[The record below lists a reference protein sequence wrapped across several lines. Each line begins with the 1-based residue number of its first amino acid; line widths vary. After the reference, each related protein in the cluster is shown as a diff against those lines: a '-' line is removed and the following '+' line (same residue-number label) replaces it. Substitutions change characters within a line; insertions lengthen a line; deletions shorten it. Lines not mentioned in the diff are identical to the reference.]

1 MPYPTLGPDSMIK
14 GAKSERIARIT
25 SFLMDEPSWT
35 RTEGSRGSSCEE
47 SRNVLISEQWY
58 LWECS
63 VNFSRTA
70 EWFRTLL

>member
-1 MPYPTLGPDSMIK
+1 MIK
-14 GAKSERIARIT
+14 GAKSERIDTIA
-25 SFLMDEPSWT
+25 SFLMDEPSVT
-35 RTEGSRGSSCEE
+35 QTEGSRGGSCEA
-47 SRNVLISEQWY
+47 SKNVLISEQWN